1 MGEIDAIRLA
11 TQPATVASLS
21 ADLRAL
27 GLPYGATVM
36 VHSSLSRLGYV
47 AGGAHAVV
55 AALLEVLGADG
66 TLVMPTHSGDL
77 SDPAAWRSPPA
88 PEAWWQTIRD
98 EMPPFDAEL
107 TPTRQ
112 MGAIV
117 ECFRHVRGARRS
129 DHPTVSAAALGPNTD
144 TVVDGHGLAHGLGE
158 SSPQARLYELDSWV
172 LLRGVTHA
180 NNTSL
185 HLAEYRAEFPNKPWT
200 THSSPVRR
208 DGRRHWVT
216 YDDLEDGSDDFEQ
229 IGDAFAETGLE
240 RQGPIAAGQ
249 GRLSRVRDIVDFGV
263 RWIETHRT

>member
-1 MGEIDAIRLA
+1 MGEVEAIRLA
-11 TQPATVASLS
+11 TQPATVASLT

-27 GLPYGATVM
+27 GLPFGATVM
-36 VHSSLSRLGYV
+36 VHSSLARLGYV

-55 AALLEVLGADG
+55 AALLEVLGPDG

-77 SDPAAWRSPPA
+77 SDPAGWRNPPV
-88 PEAWWQTIRD
+88 PEAWWQTIKD

-129 DHPTVSAAALGPNTD
+129 DHPTVSATALGPNTD
-144 TVVDGHGLAHGLGE
+144 TVVDSHELAHGLGE
-158 SSPQARLYELDSWV
+158 SSPQARLYELDGWV
-172 LLRGVTHA
+172 LLLGVTHG

-185 HLAEYRAEFPNKPWT
+185 HLAEYRAEFPSKSWT

-208 DGRRHWVT
+208 DGRRHWAT
-216 YDDLEDGSDDFEQ
+216 YDELEDGSDDFEQ

-240 RQGPIAAGQ
+240 RHGSIAAGR
-249 GRLSRVRDIVDFGV
+249 GRLFRVRDIVDFGV

>member
-1 MGEIDAIRLA
+1 M
-11 TQPATVASLS
+11 ASLT

-27 GLPYGATVM
+27 GLPFGATVM
-36 VHSSLSRLGYV
+36 VHSSLARLGYV

-55 AALLEVLGADG
+55 AALLEVLGPGG

-77 SDPAAWRSPPA
+77 SDPAGWRNPPV
-88 PEAWWQTIRD
+88 PEAWWQTIKD

-129 DHPTVSAAALGPNTD
+129 DHPTVSATALGPNT
-144 TVVDGHGLAHGLGE
+144 
-158 SSPQARLYELDSWV
+158 
-172 LLRGVTHA
+172 
-180 NNTSL
+180 
-185 HLAEYRAEFPNKPWT
+185 
-200 THSSPVRR
+200 
-208 DGRRHWVT
+208 
-216 YDDLEDGSDDFEQ
+216 DGSDDFEQ

-240 RQGPIAAGQ
+240 RHGSIAAGR
-249 GRLSRVRDIVDFGV
+249 GRLFRVRDIVDFGV